1 MICCNAKALLCIAES
16 AIHKR
21 VFFSPV
27 HLQESYPVRSWKE
40 KAFLMLSPR
49 KFLVSLFLSY
59 NCLLDIVANNSSQ
72 KPLVTQVR
80 VFPSAM
86 RLYWPISAELH
97 VFQPILMKLSAK
109 VPFGYFG
116 IPLFSFFK
124 ILTVN
129 RNINNESF
137 LTVHNFFLS
146 IFIQNCF
153 WPAESKSVKI
163 FEISLPVPSYKRKT
177 FTIFNVFFT
186 IFYVFYNFFPLRT
199 DDLAFQVMI
208 IVHW

>member
-40 KAFLMLSPR
+40 RAFLMLSPR

-137 LTVHNFFLS
+137 LTVHNFFYWFLFR
-146 IFIQNCF
+146 IAFGLLNPNPLKFLRYLYPFRVIN
-153 WPAESKSVKI
+153 E
-163 FEISLPVPSYKRKT
+163 KRLRFLT
-177 FTIFNVFFT
+177 FFLRFFTFFT
-186 IFYVFYNFFPLRT
+186 IFFPCELMT
-199 DDLAFQVMI
+199 LPFKL
-208 IVHW
+208 W